1 MKRIFTLLVVG
12 VFAFSLVACDN
23 QATTGA
29 VGDAVGA
36 ATDQVA
42 DSATGGIDMGDAA
55 LGAVGG
61 MMLGSMLGGN
71 SSRSNN
77 YTTIVKQ
84 KNVYKVSPSRPSSP
98 ARSSFSRSSSFSRG
112 GRR

>member
-1 MKRIFTLLVVG
+1 MG
-12 VFAFSLVACDN
+12 VFASSLVACDN
-23 QATTGA
+23 QATTGAVGDAVGA

-98 ARSSFSRSSSFSRG
+98 ARSSFSRSSSFFRG